1 MRTKYQ
7 GQEEKYKIL
16 TMAVLLSISCFLIY
30 YFHGILGTSRVFTH
44 FFYVPVILA
53 CAWWGRRG
61 LAAPIFL
68 VVLLSISHIFIKDNS
83 LAVNDYIR
91 SLMFVAIGS
100 IVAMLS
106 ERNAKAENKFKH
118 LNVMLRA
125 IRKVNQLI
133 IKEKDHRKLLK
144 GACDN
149 LVETRGYYT
158 AWIALLDESGVLVTA
173 AESGLGEKFSRL
185 LEILKRGDLMKCCR
199 EALGRSSVL
208 AIANPVDACD
218 DCPLTNEYGSREA
231 MSTRLEH
238 EDKVYGIMTVSV
250 PCGMA
255 SDRESQSLFE
265 EVAGDIAFALHT
277 MEMKEGRKRSDEE
290 LKESGEIYQTL
301 VESST
306 DAIMMMD
313 KERKIMSYNQA
324 FLDLFGYDKN
334 EIEGRSIRVIHKSDE
349 SFHSF
354 RDTTYPVIDR
364 DGFIRIEWD
373 FMRKDG
379 TIFPVE
385 TVTSAIK
392 SPDGP
397 IRGYVAIIRD
407 ITDRKKLET
416 QLQQA
421 QKMEAVG
428 TLAGGV
434 AHDFN
439 NLLTTIIGNADLM
452 SMDLSKDDPL
462 CESIAMIKRA
472 GQSAASLT
480 RQLLAFSRKQV
491 IQPKIL
497 DLNEV
502 IRGTEKMLGRLIRED
517 VEMKTSLEPTLW
529 PVKIDPGQ
537 TEQVMVN
544 LVVNARDAMPHGGK
558 LTIKTA
564 NVDLDEDFFHSEG
577 IKPACGTYVMIAVS
591 DTGIGMDEETQ
602 LRIFEPFFT
611 TKERSKGT
619 GLGLAT
625 VYGIVK
631 QNAGYIFAH
640 SEPGQGATFKVYLPR
655 VEGEVTSFEKEQ
667 GPMNG
672 FRGSETILLVEDDD
686 TLRNLAKK
694 ILQKHGY
701 SVLDAHNGEKALRVT
716 DKHHGP
722 LHLILTDVVM
732 PGMNGREVVER
743 LQSLRQEIKVL
754 YMSGYL
760 DNEIAPH
767 GILDPGINFIEKPFT
782 PNGLAMKVRRVLDQ
796 EIEY

>member
-30 YFHGILGTSRVFTH
+30 YFHGILETSRIFTH

-68 VVLLSISHIFIKDNS
+68 VVLLSISHILIKDNS

-100 IVAMLS
+100 VVAMLS
-106 ERNAKAENKFKH
+106 ERNAKAENKSKH

-173 AESGLGEKFSRL
+173 AESGLGKKFSRL

-218 DCPLTNEYGSREA
+218 DCPMANEYGGREA
-231 MSTRLEH
+231 MSTRLEY

-250 PCGMA
+250 PSGTA
-255 SDRESQSLFE
+255 TDREEQSLFE

-277 MEMKEGRKRSDEE
+277 MEVKEGRKRSDEE
-290 LKESGEIYQTL
+290 LKESEEIYRTL

-306 DAIMMMD
+306 DAILMMD
-313 KERKIMSYNQA
+313 KERDIISYNHA

-385 TVTSAIK
+385 TVISAIK

-397 IRGYVAIIRD
+397 ISGYVAIIRD
-407 ITDRKKLET
+407 ITDRKKLEA

-544 LVVNARDAMPHGGK
+544 LVVNARDAMPNGGK

-631 QNAGYIFAH
+631 QNAGYIFAY
-640 SEPGQGATFKVYLPR
+640 SKPGQGATFKVYLPR
-655 VEGEVTSFEKEQ
+655 VEGEATSFEKEQ

-672 FRGSETILLVEDDD
+672 FKGSETILLVEDDD
-686 TLRNLAKK
+686 TLRDLAKK

-732 PGMNGREVVER
+732 PGMNGREVVEH

-782 PNGLAMKVRRVLDQ
+782 PNSLAMKVRRVLDQ
-796 EIEY
+796 GN

>member
-30 YFHGILGTSRVFTH
+30 YFHGILETSRIFTH

-68 VVLLSISHIFIKDNS
+68 VVLLSISHILIKDNS

-100 IVAMLS
+100 VVAMLS
-106 ERNAKAENKFKH
+106 ERNAKAENKSKH
-118 LNVMLRA
+118 LNVVLRA

-149 LVETRGYYT
+149 LVETRGYYN

-208 AIANPVDACD
+208 VIANPVDACD

-231 MSTRLEH
+231 MSTRLEY

-250 PCGMA
+250 PSGMA
-255 SDRESQSLFE
+255 TDREEQSLFE
-265 EVAGDIAFALHT
+265 ELAGDIAFALHT
-277 MEMKEGRKRSDEE
+277 MEVKEGRKRSDEE
-290 LKESGEIYQTL
+290 LKESEEIYRTL

-306 DAIMMMD
+306 DAILMMD
-313 KERKIMSYNQA
+313 KERKIISCNQA

-364 DGFIRIEWD
+364 DGFIRVEWD
-373 FMRKDG
+373 FMRKNG

-407 ITDRKKLET
+407 TTDRKKLET

-452 SMDLSKDDPL
+452 SMNLSKDDPL

-502 IRGTEKMLGRLIRED
+502 IRGTEKMLGHLIRED

-544 LVVNARDAMPHGGK
+544 LVVNARDAMPNGGK

-564 NVDLDEDFFHSEG
+564 NVDLDEDFFHNEG
-577 IKPACGTYVMIAVS
+577 IKPACGTYAMIAVS

-686 TLRNLAKK
+686 TLRDLAKK

-782 PNGLAMKVRRVLDQ
+782 PKSLAMKVRRVLDQ
-796 EIEY
+796 GN